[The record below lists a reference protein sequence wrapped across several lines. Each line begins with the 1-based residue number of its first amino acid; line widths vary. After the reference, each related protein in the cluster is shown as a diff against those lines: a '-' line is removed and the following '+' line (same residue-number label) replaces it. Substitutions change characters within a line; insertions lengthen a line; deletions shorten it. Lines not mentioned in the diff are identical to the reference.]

1 MSSRRLLILLCVPV
15 LAACDDSTGPSGLT
29 GDDVAGVYEVC
40 SLAFVPDGGVLPT
53 VDIKAKAFETANT
66 NVLQPRVTVD
76 VLGSTFEL
84 KYTPKGQ
91 FSDRELD
98 GTYSIR
104 GSTVT
109 LKFGPGSDVE
119 PGTLLLP
126 GSIPVEFQESPLE
139 LGTEGTAV
147 YNVPRNSYAQ
157 LAGVSASGLA
167 EQIPGRATARF
178 AANCNAT
185 S

>member
-15 LAACDDSTGPSGLT
+15 LAACDDSTGPSGLS
-29 GDDVAGVYEVC
+29 GDDVAGIYQIC
-40 SLAFVPDGGVLPT
+40 SLAFVPEGGVLPT
-53 VDIKAKAFETANT
+53 VDIKAKAFETTNT
-66 NVLQPRVTVD
+66 DVTQPRVTVD

-91 FSDRELD
+91 FSDRELH

-104 GSTVT
+104 GNTVT
-109 LKFGPGSDVE
+109 LKFGAGSDVE

-126 GSIPVEFQESPLE
+126 GTIPVDFQESPQE
-139 LGTEGTAV
+139 LSTEGTAA
-147 YNVPRNSYAQ
+147 YSVPRTSYAQ
-157 LAGVSASGLA
+157 LAGASASGLA